1 MLKSDLEDKLLA
13 ENPHLSRQQVRRILD
28 NLFGAII
35 DQLAQGGRVE
45 LRGLGSFST
54 RVRKGRTARNPKTGA
69 LVELP
74 LRRAVHFQPGKRGK
88 AGFIDEQAAAN
99 GSED

>member
-28 NLFGAII
+28 RLFDTII
-35 DQLAQGGRVE
+35 EHLARGGRVE
-45 LRGLGSFST
+45 LRGLGSFTT
-54 RVRKGRTARNPKTGA
+54 RLREGRTARNPKTGA
-69 LVELP
+69 FVELP

-88 AGFIDEQAAAN
+88 AGFAN
-99 GSED
+99 GSGPED

>member
-13 ENPHLSRQQVRRILD
+13 ENPHLSRQQARRILD
-28 NLFGAII
+28 SLFGAII
-35 DQLAQGGRVE
+35 DHLAQGGRVE

-54 RVRKGRTARNPKTGA
+54 RVREQRTARNPKTGA

-88 AGFIDEQAAAN
+88 AGFADEQGTTN
-99 GSED
+99 DYED